1 MSSPAKVIFGF
12 FFLLGATA
20 LYFGARGAPFG
31 GVNTAPRHAQVWQF
45 LTDPA
50 AHASW
55 KVRPGTVC
63 GSAPFMQ
70 PTAGFIGYLWGD
82 SFRVGHTHQGLD
94 IFAGTE
100 VGVTPVYAAYSGY
113 LSRQWGW
120 KSSLII
126 RIPSDPLMPPRQ
138 IWTYYTHMA
147 DPSGTVSYI
156 VPQFPEGTSEV
167 FVEAGTLLGYQGN
180 YSGDPNNPVGV
191 HLHFSIVKDQNG
203 QYLNEL
209 DINNT
214 YDPSPYFGLPL
225 NAATNKD
232 TIPLC
237 ALPRVKM
244 NLP

>member
-1 MSSPAKVIFGF
+1 MSSPAKVVFGF

-20 LYFGARGAPFG
+20 LYFGTRGLPFG

-50 AHASW
+50 AHANW
-55 KVRPGTVC
+55 KVQPGTVC
-63 GSAPFMQ
+63 GSAPFIQ

-82 SFRVGHTHQGLD
+82 SFRLGHTHQGLD
-94 IFAGTE
+94 IFSGTQ
-100 VGVTPVYAAYSGY
+100 VGITPVYAAYSGY

-126 RIPSDPLMPPRQ
+126 RIPSDPLMPTRQ

-156 VPQFPEGTSEV
+156 VPQFPEGTSEM

-180 YSGDPNNPVGV
+180 YSGDPGNPVGV

-225 NAATNKD
+225 NAALNKD

-237 ALPRVKM
+237 ALPRVKVK
-244 NLP
+244 LP